1 MATEAADSEEPKVSA
16 TVILDQIQLMKGLFG
31 EDTLVEARA
40 SLPPPLRTELE
51 ELLAGRW
58 CSLDAAR
65 ELKIAVARL
74 QGEDPLAFQRRIV
87 RLGIEK
93 TLTTLWRFFMR
104 QLGDESIARRTPVL
118 YARSFNKGSLEFV
131 SWGKGEAE
139 LALHGWPRIPE
150 FDLVGL
156 MAGIETVLALAGRK
170 HPQVRA
176 ARRGPIVQLRAT
188 WTR

>member
-1 MATEAADSEEPKVSA
+1 MQVEDVDEPKVSA
-16 TVILDQIQLMKGLFG
+16 TVILDQIELMKELLGA
-31 EDTLVEARA
+31 DTVDEARA
-40 SLPPPLRTELE
+40 SLPASLRTEIE

-65 ELKIAVARL
+65 ELKVAVARL

-93 TLTTLWRFFMR
+93 TLTTVWRFVIR
-104 QLGDESIARRTPVL
+104 QLSDQAIARRTPVL
-118 YARSFNKGSLEFV
+118 YARSFNKGSLELV
-131 SWGKGEAE
+131 GWSDGGAD
-139 LALHGWPRIPE
+139 LSLHGWPRIPE

-170 HPQVRA
+170 DPLVTA
-176 ARRGPIVQLRAT
+176 TRRGAIVHLRVA
-188 WTR
+188 WKR